1 MYSFMKML
9 TKLLASATFVAA
21 FAFSSLAARAADEP
35 VAMTAGDLAAKLSAL
50 QADGNSY
57 VRMRLEAGSAGVLQ
71 LEGKQR
77 RGTKGSEVVYRVLF
91 PRDRKGEAV
100 LLRPGGGTRFVPPN
114 TLQPISSSQMDD
126 AFFGSS
132 LANADMV
139 ENFFSWPQQ
148 AIVGSE
154 TVDRV
159 NCQILESKPS
169 KGGSIYGSVKSWID
183 MRRMVPLKVEKYS
196 GSGQLV
202 RKILTTKVV
211 TDDKHRQI
219 PANMTITGPK
229 GTSDL
234 DGSKIKHGVSF
245 NDAEF
250 TPEGLKQGVP
260 GE

>member
-1 MYSFMKML
+1 MKMR
-9 TKLLASATFVAA
+9 TQLLATAALVSAVSLSSVSIQAA
-21 FAFSSLAARAADEP
+21 EESA
-35 VAMTAGDLAAKLSAL
+35 AMTAGDLAAKLSSL

-77 RGTKGSEVVYRVLF
+77 RGARGSEVVYRVLF
-91 PRDRKGEAV
+91 PRERKGEAV

-114 TLQPISSSQMDD
+114 TLQPISSGQMDD
-126 AFFGSS
+126 AFFGSA
-132 LANADMV
+132 LANADLV

-148 AIVGSE
+148 AIVGTE

-183 MRRMVPLKVEKYS
+183 IRRMVPLKVEKYS

-202 RKILTTKVV
+202 RKIETTKVV

-219 PANMTITGPK
+219 PANLSITGPK

-245 NDAEF
+245 TDAEF
-250 TPEGLKQGVP
+250 TAEGLKQGLP

>member
-1 MYSFMKML
+1 MKMH
-9 TKLLASATFVAA
+9 TKLLAAAALASAFTFSTAI
-21 FAFSSLAARAADEP
+21 AADESA
-35 VAMTAGDLAAKLSAL
+35 AMTAGDLAAKLSAL

-57 VRMRLEAGSAGVLQ
+57 VRMRLEAGAAGVLQ

-77 RGTKGSEVVYRVLF
+77 RGGKGSEVVYRVLF
-91 PRDRKGEAV
+91 PKDRKGEAV

-114 TLQPISSSQMDD
+114 TLQPISAGQMDD
-126 AFFGSS
+126 AFFGSA
-132 LANADMV
+132 LANADLV

-148 AIVGSE
+148 AIVGTE

-202 RKILTTKVV
+202 RKIETTKVV

-219 PANMTITGPK
+219 PANLNITGPK

-245 NDAEF
+245 TDAEF
-250 TPEGLKQGVP
+250 TPEGLKQGLP